1 VGPSPE
7 RPLLPA
13 NRELVRGLG
22 VVTAFLVVAYLV
34 ILARHHALLEIFLAV
49 ALAAILEPLVRV
61 LQRRLHL
68 RRGYAAAIAV
78 GGVVAALTAIV
89 ALVIAPFYT
98 KIRDLIDALPSV
110 ARQLRENGSL
120 GDLDHGKEVSQA
132 LEDAA
137 NWLVAHL
144 PQAAESLLGVIG
156 AAVGTGFTAFTIL
169 FMAFFLLL
177 EGARIERW
185 SRGYIDPI
193 VQARVE
199 RVGGEIT
206 RLTGNYVAG
215 ALAIALIAATVMYVA
230 MRIGDV
236 PYAAGLAV
244 LVFVLD
250 LVPMVGA
257 TIAACVVILVALTVS
272 TGTAVAMGIVALVY
286 QQIENNITQP
296 LVQRKTVSL
305 SPFLVMASVIVGSAL
320 LGVLGALLAVPGAAA
335 MKVIAQEFLSLPGYV
350 EPPAEPEAEST

>member
-1 VGPSPE
+1 M
-7 RPLLPA
+7 A
-13 NRELVRGLG
+13 
-22 VVTAFLVVAYLV
+22 AFVIVAYLV
-34 ILARHHALLEIFLAV
+34 ILARHALLEIFLAV
-49 ALAAILEPLVRV
+49 GLAVILEPLVRV
-61 LQRRLHL
+61 LQQRLHM
-68 RRGYAAAIAV
+68 RRGFAAAIAV
-78 GGVVAALTAIV
+78 GGVVAALTAII
-89 ALVIAPFYT
+89 ALVVAPFYT
-98 KIRDLIDALPSV
+98 KIHNMIEGLPAV
-110 ARQLRENGSL
+110 AHQLRQNGRL

-132 LEDAA
+132 LEDGAK
-137 NWLVAHL
+137 WLAAHL
-144 PQAAESLLGVIG
+144 PQAAESLLGVVG
-156 AAVGTGFTAFTIL
+156 AAVGAGFTAFTIL

-185 SRGYIDPI
+185 SRGYIDSD

-215 ALAIALIAATVMYVA
+215 ALAIALIASIVMYTA

-272 TGTAVAMGIVALVY
+272 TETAVAMGIVALVY
-286 QQIENNITQP
+286 QQVENNITQP
-296 LVQRKTVSL
+296 LVQRRTVSL

-335 MKVIAQEFLSLPGYV
+335 MKVIAQEFLTLPGYV
-350 EPPAEPEAEST
+350 EPSPGEAEL

>member
-1 VGPSPE
+1 MGPSAE

-22 VVTAFLVVAYLV
+22 VVSAFVLVAYLV
-34 ILARHHALLEIFLAV
+34 ILARHALLEIFLAV
-49 ALAAILEPLVRV
+49 ALAAILEPLVR
-61 LQRRLHL
+61 LLERRLHL
-68 RRGYAAAIAV
+68 RRGFAAALAV
-78 GGVVAALTAIV
+78 GGVAAGLTAVV
-89 ALVIAPFYT
+89 ALLIAPFYS
-98 KIRDLIDALPSV
+98 KVRDLMEALPSV
-110 ARQLRENGSL
+110 AHQLRESGSL
-120 GDLDHGKEVSQA
+120 GDLDHGNEVSQA

-137 NWLVAHL
+137 KWFTGHL
-144 PQAAESLLGVIG
+144 PQIAESLLGLVG
-156 AAVGTGFTAFTIL
+156 GAVGTGFTAFTIL

-177 EGARIERW
+177 EGARLERW
-185 SRGYIDPI
+185 SRGYIDPG

-199 RVGGEIT
+199 RVGGDIT

-215 ALAIALIAATVMYVA
+215 ALAIALIASIVMYVA

-250 LVPMVGA
+250 LIPMVGA
-257 TIAACVVILVALTVS
+257 TIAACVVMLVALTVS
-272 TGTAVAMGIVALVY
+272 TETAVAMGIVALIY

-305 SPFLVMASVIVGSAL
+305 SPFLVMSSVIVGSAL

-335 MKVIAQEFLSLPGYV
+335 IKVIAQEFLTLPGYV
-350 EPPAEPEAEST
+350 EPSPSEPEP